1 MGDKGVLVI
10 SKTLAGFFAL
20 TIVALFVG
28 EGLLIGLLNKE
39 ECSTTNL
46 PPPTPVTTTTSSS
59 AKTTTTQN
67 PDLGPWTSYRL
78 PTTLTP
84 FFYKVDLKPVFEL
97 KDGTYWFYGSSAVD
111 FTCDEQTEYILI
123 NSRNIVYDEDWI
135 LYDKAS
141 GNTVEIKQQFSYE
154 PNEYIVFELESP
166 CKTGNSYTLEAPSFH
181 GELSTSLNGFYRSEY
196 VNQAGE
202 SRIIAT
208 SQMETT
214 GARQTF
220 PCFDEPAFKA
230 QFDIILRSPE
240 GYIPVSNMPV
250 VKVEDDE
257 DDSKYKKYTFEK
269 SVTMSTYLLAVT
281 VTDFKNIKTSTSKGV
296 ETGIYARA
304 SLIDNGEMD
313 FTSIVSPQIID
324 VYDNFFNVFYPLKK
338 SDQMCVPDF
347 DAGAMENWGLV
358 IYREVYLVYDSIISS
373 PSNKYSVTSVIA
385 HELAHQWFGN
395 LITCSYWS
403 EIWLNEGF
411 ATYFSY
417 IGVDGVKN
425 DWKSWEQF
433 VIDDLQRA
441 LSSDSYSSSHPLVHP
456 EGYFSAISYSK
467 GASFLQMTNDFLGES
482 TFTTAITNYLN
493 EFQYSIVSHD
503 DLFAAFI
510 DQAKIDG
517 LTFPY
522 DLQSVFESWSLQ
534 MGYPLIT
541 VRKTGDKVYM
551 SQEYFLVDPEDSPV
565 KTEFSDK
572 YNYKWYVPITYKF
585 DFGASGRQT
594 SWMNLDDDLLIDAT
608 GQNKILVNVNAKGFY
623 RVLYEGDL
631 WSEIKTAVKDNL
643 EQFTPQNRAM
653 FLDDIFEISKSGKV
667 SIEEVFEL
675 SNYLDNEHSYIAWD
689 TFYSGIDYYDRMLA
703 SAEVYG
709 DFTEWVLSLAEPGL
723 YDFYGWDDS
732 TDLDDDSYL
741 VERQTR
747 GIAIDITCFYKNEDC
762 IKTAQQ
768 RYQNWMVDENQLIS
782 SQYRSDAYCTA
793 IRAGGVAE
801 WDYAWEQ
808 YLKSNSAQHQSSL
821 RYGMSCSEEPWIIN
835 RYIER
840 VMNSDYVRF
849 QDQSATLSYIGRHE
863 SSKYLAWAFAV
874 NNYDRFTDAVG
885 NGAVS
890 SMLSA
895 AVGRFST
902 NFDLKLVSY
911 LNEKNRVKI

>member
-10 SKTLAGFFAL
+10 SKTLAGVFAL

-39 ECSTTNL
+39 ECPTTTVTL
-46 PPPTPVTTTTSSS
+46 PPTPDTTTTKPS
-59 AKTTTTQN
+59 AKTTTQL

-78 PTTLTP
+78 PTSLTP
-84 FFYKVDLKPVFEL
+84 ISYTVDLKPVFEL
-97 KDGTYWFYGSSAVD
+97 KDGTYWFYGSSTVE
-111 FTCDEQTEYILI
+111 FTCDEATEYILI
-123 NSRNIVYDEDWI
+123 NSRDIEYDENWILSDAISGNIVEF
-135 LYDKAS
+135 
-141 GNTVEIKQQFSYE
+141 KQQFSYE
-154 PNEYIVFELESP
+154 PNEYIVFELNSP
-166 CKTGNSYTLEAPSFH
+166 CKKGNRYTLEAPSFH

-196 VNQAGE
+196 VNQAGV
-202 SRIIAT
+202 SRVIAT

-230 QFDIILRSPE
+230 VFNIILRSPD
-240 GYIPVSNMPV
+240 GYIAVSNMPV
-250 VKVEDDE
+250 KDIEVVVEDGVNIN
-257 DDSKYKKYTFEK
+257 KNIFEE
-269 SVTMSTYLLAVT
+269 SVIMSTYLLAVT
-281 VTDFKNIKTSTSKGV
+281 VTDFENIKTNSTKGV

-304 SLIDNGEMD
+304 SLIENGEMD

-324 VYDNFFNVFYPLKK
+324 VYDDFFNVFYPLQK

-358 IYREVYLVYDSIISS
+358 IYREVYLVYDPIISS
-373 PSNKYSVTSVIA
+373 PNDKYSVTSVIA

-417 IGVDGVKN
+417 VGVDGVKS

-510 DQAKIDG
+510 DQAKNDG
-517 LTFPY
+517 KKFPY
-522 DLQSVFESWSLQ
+522 DLQAVFETWSLQ

-541 VRKTGDKVYM
+541 VRKTGDKIYM
-551 SQEYFLVDPEDSPV
+551 SQEYFLVDPDDSPV
-565 KTEFSDK
+565 KTEFSDI
-572 YNYKWYVPITYKF
+572 YNYKWYVPITYKL
-585 DFGASGRQT
+585 DFSATDREI
-594 SWMNLDDDLLIDAT
+594 SWMDLDDDLSLDAT

-631 WSEIKTAVKDNL
+631 WSQIKTSVKANL
-643 EQFTPQNRAM
+643 QQFTPQNRAM
-653 FLDDIFEISKSGKV
+653 FLDDAFEISKSGKIA
-667 SIEEVFEL
+667 IEEVFEI
-675 SNYLDNEHSYIAWD
+675 SSYLNNEHSYIAWD
-689 TFYSGIDYYDRMLA
+689 TFYSGIDYYDKMLA

-709 DFTEWVLSLAEPGL
+709 DFTKWVLSLAEPGL
-723 YDFYGWDDS
+723 YTYYGWDDL
-732 TDLDDDSYL
+732 TDQDDDSYL
-741 VERQTR
+741 VDRQTR

-768 RYQNWMVDENQLIS
+768 RYQNWMVDETQIIS
-782 SQYRSDAYCTA
+782 NQYRSDVYCTA
-793 IRAGGVAE
+793 IRAGGVNE

-840 VMNSDYVRF
+840 VMNKNYVRL
-849 QDQSATLSYIGRHE
+849 QDQSSTLSYIGRHE
-863 SSKYLAWAFAV
+863 SSKYIAWAFAV
-874 NNYDRFTDAVG
+874 NNYDRLTNALAFVKLL
-885 NGAVS
+885 
-890 SMLSA
+890 LS
-895 AVGRFST
+895 
-902 NFDLKLVSY
+902 
-911 LNEKNRVKI
+911 